1 MEIIHHIKA
10 FESEGTVA
18 TIGFF
23 DGVHKGHQFLIQQVK
38 DAAKKEHLQS
48 LIVTFDQHPRLVLEQ
63 DFQPK
68 LLNTLDEKVSLI
80 EKTGVDACY
89 ILPFTKEMS
98 KLTSAEFLEQILHQ
112 QLHVKKLIIGHDH
125 RFGHNRED
133 NFEQYQQYGK
143 KLGIEIEQTIPFVE
157 SETTI
162 SSSVI
167 RRLLEQGDVERANEY
182 LNYEYSLS
190 GVVVYG
196 QQNGRKINFPT
207 ANLAVD
213 DIHKLIPRL
222 GVYAVKVEVD
232 GEHYFGMLNIGI
244 RPTIDVNNKIPTIEV
259 NIFDFNRDIYSHN
272 LKLIFVKRVRDEVRF
287 KDLAELAGQIKKD
300 QEVIQNIF
308 KTSV

>member
-1 MEIIHHIKA
+1 
-10 FESEGTVA
+10 
-18 TIGFF
+18 
-23 DGVHKGHQFLIQQVK
+23 
-38 DAAKKEHLQS
+38 
-48 LIVTFDQHPRLVLEQ
+48 
-63 DFQPK
+63 
-68 LLNTLDEKVSLI
+68 
-80 EKTGVDACY
+80 
-89 ILPFTKEMS
+89 
-98 KLTSAEFLEQILHQ
+98 LHE

-133 NFEQYQQYGK
+133 NFQQYQQYGK

-167 RRLLEQGDVERANEY
+167 RRLLEQGDIEQANEY

-190 GVVVYG
+190 GIVVYG

-259 NIFDFNRDIYSHN
+259 NIFDFNRNIYSHN

-287 KDLAELAGQIKKD
+287 KDLAELSEQIKKD